1 MLPNICIEDKKEY
14 FEIKL
19 KVTCNERKM
28 KPQALNE
35 NNNN

>member
-1 MLPNICIEDKKEY
+1 MLPNKHIEDHKEY

-19 KVTCNERKM
+19 KVTCNKRKM
-28 KPQALNE
+28 KPHALNE